1 MFGASN
7 TRIFI
12 CAMKT
17 IFTLIILFGAAQFA
31 LASADVPESLFDQ
44 VSLEFIEG
52 LVLGSIHG
60 SFGLLGALFFGIAV
74 VLRFKRPG
82 R

>member
-1 MFGASN
+1 MFGASSI
-7 TRIFI
+7 RIFI

-17 IFTLIILFGAAQFA
+17 IFTLFILFGAAQFA
-31 LASADVPESLFDQ
+31 LASASMSESFLDQ
-44 VSLEFIEG
+44 VSLDVIEG
-52 LVLGSIHG
+52 LALGSIHG
-60 SFGLLGALFFGIAV
+60 SFGLLGALFLGVAV